1 MGTAG
6 NKITILRKGV
16 WLCAALFSGLLA
28 SSQASAV
35 LIDGVNVKT
44 NNGGQVIFDQF
55 DRDHLI
61 TGPGSTLQGVGLIT
75 QIQNSFSGVSYL
87 APCAAVGCHGKFIAD
102 VFGGFTV
109 RAVVPNGS
117 NTGNDVYLTGG
128 FLNYYILNQR
138 PNQNSGSEAGDIAN
152 STSATLWLGLK
163 PEVFDS
169 DGDTFHIFVPGNDLS
184 TFSGNAQGDAL
195 LDVLPGALGG
205 DARHIFDT
213 NGFNNAFLNQQ
224 ADFKFIGNATRLQ
237 DAHGNCPANVD
248 FCVQGSDNLVNN
260 QPRAVPEPGSLLL
273 LGTGLLSL
281 AAAFGRRRRSRA

>member
-6 NKITILRKGV
+6 NNRTTLRKGL
-16 WLCAALFSGLLA
+16 WLCAALFSGLMA
-28 SSQASAV
+28 SNPASAV
-35 LIDGVNVKT
+35 MIDGINVVT

-55 DRDHLI
+55 DRDQLI
-61 TGPGSTLQGVGLIT
+61 TGVGSTLQGVGLIT
-75 QIQNSFSGVSYL
+75 QIQNTFSGVSYL
-87 APCAAVGCHGKFIAD
+87 APCAAVGCNGKFIAD

-138 PNQNSGSEAGDIAN
+138 PDQNSGSVATDITN
-152 STSATLWLGLK
+152 STSAKLWLGLT

-169 DGDTFHIFVPGNDLS
+169 NGDTFHIFVPGNDLS

-195 LDVLPGALGG
+195 LDVNAGAAGG
-205 DARHIFDT
+205 DAGHLFDT
-213 NGFNNAFLNQQ
+213 NGFNNAFLGTQ

-237 DAHGNCPANVD
+237 DAHGNCPAGVD

-260 QPRAVPEPGSLLL
+260 QPRAVPEPGTLLL

-281 AAAFGRRRRSRA
+281 AGAFRRRSRA